1 MGERTTFFTIDRKL
15 LEDELWTA
23 EPFTKGQAWVDLIGR
38 ASYKDTDELKRGEI
52 ITTERELATKWK
64 WPNAKVHRFLEFLE
78 TEQMITRSKVR
89 SKNRSKE
96 RSRITLEKYGFY
108 QGERSKERSNER
120 SNDRSKN
127 GKSTY
132 SIKNNINNINN
143 ISLNTPDGV
152 REELAQIFGDKTE
165 QLLED
170 VRAYYEQHPEKEFPG
185 WREAALQFNRNQQ
198 RWGQRKRQDPMANA
212 IAAFLAEGE
221 KE

>member
-1 MGERTTFFTIDRKL
+1 MGDRTTFFTIDRRL
-15 LEDELWTA
+15 LEDKLWTA

-96 RSRITLEKYGFY
+96 RSKITLEKYDFY
-108 QGERSKERSNER
+108 QGARSKERSNER
-120 SNDRSKN
+120 SNNRSKN

-132 SIKNNINNINN
+132 SIKNNLNNINN
-143 ISLNTPDGV
+143 LSYIAEQEA
-152 REELAQIFGDKTE
+152 EELQQLFGEKTE

-198 RWGQRKRQDPMANA
+198 RWQRRKRQDPMANA

-221 KE
+221 EK

>member
-38 ASYKDTDELKRGEI
+38 ASYKDGELTKRGELI
-52 ITTERELATKWK
+52 ITERGLADRWK
-64 WPNAKVHRFLEFLE
+64 WPKPKVRRFLEWLE
-78 TEQMITRSKVR
+78 KDGMITRTKMR
-89 SKNRSKE
+89 TKNRSGFRTK
-96 RSRITLEKYGFY
+96 INVEKYSLY
-108 QGERSKERSNER
+108 QDVRTENRT
-120 SNDRSKN
+120 KN
-127 GKSTY
+127 RTENRTTNR
-132 SIKNNINNINN
+132 NNINNINN
-143 ISLNTPDGV
+143 LSYIAEQEA
-152 REELAQIFGDKTE
+152 EELRQLFGDKTE

-198 RWGQRKRQDPMANA
+198 RWQHRKRQDPMANA

>member
-38 ASYKDTDELKRGEI
+38 ASYKDGELTKRGELI
-52 ITTERELATKWK
+52 ITERGLADRWK
-64 WPNAKVHRFLEFLE
+64 WPKPKVRRFLEWLE
-78 TEQMITRSKVR
+78 KEGMITRTKMR
-89 SKNRSKE
+89 TKNRSGYRTK
-96 RSRITLEKYGFY
+96 INVEKYSIY
-108 QGERSKERSNER
+108 QDVRTENRT
-120 SNDRSKN
+120 KN
-127 GKSTY
+127 RTENRTTNR
-132 SIKNNINNINN
+132 NNINNINN
-143 ISLNTPDGV
+143 LSYIAEQEA
-152 REELAQIFGDKTE
+152 EELQQLFGEKTE

-198 RWGQRKRQDPMANA
+198 RWQHRKRQDPMANA